1 MTELLSVATLYRVL
15 DGVGILLFVALVS
28 IFFAVIGGL
37 IMGRLMIVKNKYIQ
51 YLCRFF
57 LESVRIVPLIAWLFI
72 IYYGIPSAFNV
83 HIGSIVCGIVVFS
96 MWGIAEM
103 GDLVRASILNIPK
116 HQRESALAL
125 GFNMWQIEYYII
137 IPQALKALIPSSIN
151 LFGRIIKTTSLLP
164 LIGVVE
170 ILKVGQQLIEVIGR
184 YDANINFIVYGAI
197 LIIYFMLCYPFS
209 YIGSV
214 LEKRFITQ

>member
-1 MTELLSVATLYRVL
+1 MAELFSLTTLWRVAE
-15 DGVGILLFVALVS
+15 GVGVLLFVALIS
-28 IFFAVIGGL
+28 IVFAIIGGL
-37 IMGRLMIVKNKYIQ
+37 FMGRLMIVKHKSIQ
-51 YLCRFF
+51 YICKFF

-72 IYYGIPSAFNV
+72 IYYGIPSAFDV
-83 HIGSIVCGIVVFS
+83 HIGALTCGIIVFS

-125 GFNMWQIEYYII
+125 GFHAWQIEYYII
-137 IPQALKALIPSSIN
+137 IPQALKALVPSSIN

-170 ILKVGQQLIEVIGR
+170 LLKVGQQLIEVFGR
-184 YDANINFIVYGAI
+184 YDTNINFIVYGAI
-197 LIIYFMLCYPFS
+197 LLIYFMLCYPFS
-209 YIGSV
+209 YIGSH
-214 LEKRFITQ
+214 LEKKFITQ

>member
-1 MTELLSVATLYRVL
+1 MNELFSLTTFFRIL
-15 DGVGILLFVALVS
+15 DGVGVLLFVALIS
-28 IFFAVIGGL
+28 IVFSVIGGL
-37 IMGRLMIVKNKYIQ
+37 ILGRLMIVKNKFMQ

-72 IYYGIPSAFNV
+72 IYYGISSAFDI
-83 HIGSIVCGIVVFS
+83 HIGALLCGVIVFS

-103 GDLVRASILNIPK
+103 GDLVRASILSIPK

-125 GFNMWQIEYYII
+125 GFNTWQIECYII

-170 ILKVGQQLIEVIGR
+170 LLKVGQQLIEVFGK
-184 YDANINFIVYGAI
+184 YDTSINFIVYGAI
-197 LIIYFMLCYPFS
+197 LCIYFLLCYPFS
-209 YIGSV
+209 YLGNY
-214 LEKRFITQ
+214 LEKRLITQ

>member
-1 MTELLSVATLYRVL
+1 MAELLSVATLLRVL
-15 DGVGILLFVALVS
+15 EGVGVLLFVALVS
-28 IFFAVIGGL
+28 IFFAIIGGL
-37 IMGRLMIVKNKYIQ
+37 VMGRLMIVKSRFVQ
-51 YLCRFF
+51 YLCKFF

-72 IYYGIPSAFNV
+72 VYYGIPSEFDV
-83 HIGSIVCGIVVFS
+83 HIGSITCGIIVFS

-103 GDLVRASILNIPK
+103 GDLVRASILSIPK

-125 GFNMWQIEYYII
+125 GFSMWQIEIYII

-184 YDANINFIVYGAI
+184 YDTNVNFIVYGAI
-197 LIIYFMLCYPFS
+197 LVIYFILCYPFS
-209 YIGSV
+209 YIGSM

>member
-1 MTELLSVATLYRVL
+1 MGELFSLTTLWRVL
-15 DGVGILLFVALVS
+15 DGVGVLLFVALIS
-28 IFFAVIGGL
+28 IIFSVVGGL
-37 IMGRLMIVKNKYIQ
+37 IMGRLMIVKSKIMQYI
-51 YLCRFF
+51 CRFF

-72 IYYGIPSAFNV
+72 IYYGIPSSFDL
-83 HIGSIVCGIVVFS
+83 HISAISCGIIVFS

-125 GFNMWQIEYYII
+125 GFSTWQIEYYII
-137 IPQALKALIPSSIN
+137 IPQALKALMPSSIN

-170 ILKVGQQLIEVIGR
+170 LLKVGQQLIEVVGR
-184 YDANINFIVYGAI
+184 HDTSVNFIVYGAI
-197 LIIYFMLCYPFS
+197 LLIYFMLCYPFS
-209 YIGSV
+209 YIGNY
-214 LEKRFITQ
+214 LEKKFITQ